1 MENSK
6 IDLVWD
12 SPLRKEW
19 KLNFWPL
26 SITLGKTLG
35 TYRTIR
41 LENSHP
47 SPTKII
53 FYSFSSQ
60 ACFSLLRYEPW
71 KEFLTHRDC
80 QRPKMDI
87 LGLFLGGS
95 MTSSKM
101 ERPKMK
107 HFNMIRCLGW
117 LFTSVIIYF
126 KEMKCAIVAPSWAY

>member
-6 IDLVWD
+6 TDLVWD

-26 SITLGKTLG
+26 SITLGKAMGAT
-35 TYRTIR
+35 R
-41 LENSHP
+41 LSGLKT
-47 SPTKII
+47 PTPPLRR
-53 FYSFSSQ
+53 SFFTRFQ
-60 ACFSLLRYEPW
+60 ARHVFTFWDMNPGRSFWP
-71 KEFLTHRDC
+71 HRDC

>member
-1 MENSK
+1 MKTEFLTSFH
-6 IDLVWD
+6 
-12 SPLRKEW
+12 
-19 KLNFWPL
+19 NFGQGP
-26 SITLGKTLG
+26 GG
-35 TYRTIR
+35 HQTIR
-41 LENSHP
+41 LEDSHP

-53 FYSFSSQ
+53 FYSFSSH
-60 ACFSLLRYEPW
+60 ACFYLLRYEPW

-117 LFTSVIIYF
+117 LFASVIIYF
-126 KEMKCAIVAPSWAY
+126 KEMKCAIVAPS